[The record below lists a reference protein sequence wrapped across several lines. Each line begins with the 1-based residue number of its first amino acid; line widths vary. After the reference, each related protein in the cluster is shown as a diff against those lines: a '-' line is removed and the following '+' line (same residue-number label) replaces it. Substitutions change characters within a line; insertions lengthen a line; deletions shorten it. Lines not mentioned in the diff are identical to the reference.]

1 MSSTTNQ
8 PNTRKAILTR
18 TMVVFSGMCLLGLA
32 ILVGMFTI
40 QVVEGDKW
48 EKKREAFS
56 LREVDVTPVRGN
68 IFDCNGNLLATSV
81 PTYELRIDSKAHLL
95 NEKVNKDVKYDL
107 DTLCRQ
113 LAKEVPGRTADQYR
127 VLFDNL
133 IKSGNRNYPFLSNV
147 PYRKMK
153 LISKMKIFE
162 KGRYQGGLMITEQ
175 SRRERPFGILA
186 ARTIGFSHVERS
198 DRNQKRAP
206 KIFRVGLEGSFDS
219 ILRGTVGRQVQQRIA
234 GKAWVPVDAETTLDA
249 EQGNDIQTTLDIH
262 LQDVA
267 ENSLRKVLEES
278 GAGWGTAVLM
288 EVKTGAVKAIANLK
302 KNDSTGAYDE
312 AENYAIR
319 YAVEPG
325 STMKLLSMMALLEDG
340 FVLPDDHVDLEG
352 GETLLCGQRVI
363 DSHKDEKIGLV
374 TMQYAF
380 EHSSNVAFAKKTNQ
394 YYQKN
399 PEKFYAWFEKL
410 GLTKALETD
419 IKGAG
424 KPLVKHPDA
433 ANWRCSTV
441 PWMSFG
447 YEMTLTPL
455 QVLTLYNTVANKG
468 TLVKPY
474 FVSSISNGG
483 RLIKKFEPTV
493 LQEKVCSDSTLLRL
507 RRMMEGV
514 VLRGTARFLYSPNY
528 LYAGKTGTAVISNG
542 KSGYGKDGLRRYRA
556 SFCGYFP
563 ANNPL
568 YSCIVVVND
577 LKGTNAYGATI
588 ALPVFKD
595 IADKVYASSLNL
607 HKDLKQL
614 KKHYSPD
621 MPLVSKAST
630 DDLKLMLD
638 QLGLPWK
645 LNEELFQEEDALWAS
660 AQATSKGIEIQPK
673 LHAGGIIPDVRGMG
687 LKDALYLLES
697 KGMKVVV
704 QGVGKVQYQWP
715 EPGAQSQR
723 SKLVT
728 IQLGT

>member
-1 MSSTTNQ
+1 MSTTTNQ

-18 TMVVFSGMCLLGLA
+18 TMIVFSGMCLLGFA
-32 ILVGMFTI
+32 ILAGLFRI
-40 QVVEGDKW
+40 QVIEGETW

-56 LREVDVTPVRGN
+56 IREVEVTPVRGN

-81 PTYELRIDSKAHLL
+81 PTYELRIDSKAH
-95 NEKVNKDVKYDL
+95 EFNKDVNKNLSYDL
-107 DTLCRQ
+107 DTLSRQ
-113 LAKEVPGRTADQYR
+113 LQKELGGRSAEQYKL
-127 VLFDNL
+127 LFENL
-133 IKSGNRNYPFLSNV
+133 IKSGNRNYLFLRNV
-147 PYRKMK
+147 SYRRMK
-153 LISKMKIFE
+153 QISGMKIFE
-162 KGRYQGGLMITEQ
+162 KGRYKGGLMITEE
-175 SRRERPFGILA
+175 SKREKPFGLLA
-186 ARTIGFSHVERS
+186 AITIGFSRAERS
-198 DRNQKRAP
+198 DKNQKRAP
-206 KIFRVGLEGSFDS
+206 KVFQKGLEGSFDS

-234 GKAWVPVDAETTLDA
+234 GKAWVPVDAESTLDA

-267 ENSLRKVLEES
+267 ENSLMKVLEQNN
-278 GAGWGTAVLM
+278 AGWGTAVLM
-288 EVKTGAVKAIANLK
+288 EVKTGAIKAIANLK
-302 KNDSTGAYDE
+302 KNADGKYEE

-340 FVLPDDHVDLEG
+340 YCLPEDHVDLEG
-352 GETLLCGQRVI
+352 GEILLHSQRVS
-363 DSHKDEKIGLV
+363 DSHKDEKVGLV

-394 YYQKN
+394 YYRKN
-399 PEKFYAWFEKL
+399 PKKFYAWFEKF
-410 GLTKALETD
+410 GLNRAFETD

-424 KPLVKHPDA
+424 KPNVKDPDSPQ
-433 ANWRCSTV
+433 WKPTTV

-447 YEMTLTPL
+447 YELAITPM
-455 QVLTLYNTVANKG
+455 QVLALYNAVANKG
-468 TLVKPY
+468 TFVKPY

-483 RLIKKFEPTV
+483 RLIKKFEPVV
-493 LQEKVCSDSTLLRL
+493 LNEKVCSDSTLTRL

-528 LYAGKTGTAVISNG
+528 LYAGKTGTVAIANG
-542 KSGYGKDGLRRYRA
+542 KAGYGKNEMRRYRA

-568 YSCIVVVND
+568 YSCIVVVDD
-577 LKGTNAYGATI
+577 LKGNNAYGATV

-607 HKDLKQL
+607 HKDLKQI

-630 DDLKLMLD
+630 NDLKLMLE
-638 QLGLPWK
+638 QLGLPWRI
-645 LNEELFQEEDALWAS
+645 NEEAFQEEDAFWAS
-660 AQATSKGIEIQPK
+660 AQATAQGIELQPK
-673 LHAGGIIPDVRGMG
+673 LHTGGLVPDVRGMG

-697 KGMKVVV
+697 KGMKVIV
-704 QGVGKVQYQWP
+704 QGVGKVKSQLP
-715 EPGAQSQR
+715 EPGALQYGSR
-723 SKLVT
+723 IIT